1 MIFLTINS
9 YSIGTNTNYKSPK
22 IMITS
27 LMISSFLYIKTFS
40 LSLVSNFPFI
50 FYFFTFLF
58 SKKIATINILFI
70 TVNGNFNVIYINNID
85 TTGRR
90 NNKFTTN
97 SINIKYLKC
106 FKYSFKSNIKI
117 ICSKMCFT

>member
-1 MIFLTINS
+1 MVFLTINS
-9 YSIGTNTNYKSPK
+9 YSISTSSNYKSPK

-40 LSLVSNFPFI
+40 LSLVSNFPFV

-58 SKKIATINILFI
+58 SKKITTINILFI
-70 TVNGNFNVIYINNID
+70 TIDSNFNVIYINNSN
-85 TTGRR
+85 TTSRR
-90 NNKFTTN
+90 NNKFTSN

-117 ICSKMCFT
+117 ICTKMSFT

>member
-9 YSIGTNTNYKSPK
+9 YSISTSSNYESPK
-22 IMITS
+22 IMITDF
-27 LMISSFLYIKTFS
+27 MISSFFYIKTFS

-58 SKKIATINILFI
+58 SKKITTINILFI
-70 TVNGNFNVIYINNID
+70 TIDSNFNVIYINNSY
-85 TTGRR
+85 TTSRR

-97 SINIKYLKC
+97 SINVKYLKC

-117 ICSKMCFT
+117 ICTKMSFT